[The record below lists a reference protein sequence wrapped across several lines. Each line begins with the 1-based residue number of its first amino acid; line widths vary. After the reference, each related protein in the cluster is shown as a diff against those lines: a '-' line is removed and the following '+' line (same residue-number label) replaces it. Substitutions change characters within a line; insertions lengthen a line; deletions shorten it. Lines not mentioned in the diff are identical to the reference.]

1 MVDTILALL
10 RTILGGA
17 NGRRWHVS
25 QKQRRQAGLWVL
37 TGYSRFVGLMKL
49 ALPATAVAILGIIF
63 AWPRLAPR
71 DTQFKVAFAGFN
83 AKAID
88 TQSMVNPRYYGTDNK
103 NQPFVVTAEIAT
115 QIDQQIQAVQL
126 EHPIADLIRQEG
138 GGMVGNSELGIFQQR
153 DNTLE
158 LYGHVDLY
166 QDKGYEVHSN
176 SAHIDVQPGN
186 AHGDEAS
193 HGKGPSGTVE
203 GEGFRLWDRGDRVM
217 FTGKARALLNVK
229 SSQ

>member
-1 MVDTILALL
+1 MDPLLALL
-10 RTILGGA
+10 RALTGGGPNA
-17 NGRRWHVS
+17 RRWHVS
-25 QKQRRQAGLWVL
+25 QRRRQAGLWVL

-49 ALPATAVAILGIIF
+49 ALPATAVAILGMIA

-88 TQSMVNPRYYGTDNK
+88 TQSMVNPRYYGTDGK
-103 NQPFVVTAEIAT
+103 NQPYIITADIAT

-126 EHPIADLIRQEG
+126 EKPIADLIRQEG
-138 GGMVGNSELGIFQQR
+138 AGMVGNSELGIFQQR
-153 DNTLE
+153 DNTLD

-166 QDKGYEVHSN
+166 QDKGYEVHSD
-176 SAHIDVQPGN
+176 SAHIDVLPGN
-186 AHGDEAS
+186 AHGEEVT

-203 GEGFRLWDRGDRVM
+203 GEGFRLWDRGNKIM
-217 FTGKARALLNVK
+217 FTGKSHAILNLSK